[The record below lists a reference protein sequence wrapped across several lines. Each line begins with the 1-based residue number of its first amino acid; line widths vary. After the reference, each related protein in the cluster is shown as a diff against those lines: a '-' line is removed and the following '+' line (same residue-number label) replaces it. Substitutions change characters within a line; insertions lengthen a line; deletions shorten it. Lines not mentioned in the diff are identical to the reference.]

1 VSAVLP
7 KNARRISTRLFSF
20 LDSESLE
27 PRQAREALFRDGNS
41 YILYMCDGASHAAR
55 EERVIS
61 FGLREALL
69 WLNENP
75 AEEQTL
81 RDRRFGPTSD
91 ISLK

>member
-1 VSAVLP
+1 
-7 KNARRISTRLFSF
+7 
-20 LDSESLE
+20 
-27 PRQAREALFRDGNS
+27 
-41 YILYMCDGASHAAR
+41 MCDGASHAAR

-61 FGLREALL
+61 FGLSEALL

>member
-1 VSAVLP
+1 LIPNLSNLG
-7 KNARRISTRLFSF
+7 RREKRFFVTEIATSF
-20 LDSESLE
+20 
-27 PRQAREALFRDGNS
+27 
-41 YILYMCDGASHAAR
+41 ICDGASHAAR

-61 FGLREALL
+61 FGLSEALL